1 MFFWCLQ
8 PSHVA
13 GRNCTVS
20 SGETGT
26 SLPSAVGSLGKDGF
40 NGLGRGGIRRSQALR
55 EGIRPRGGIP
65 AKQQQS
71 SAEEWVFCHILPL
84 KFVKPKQKHGF
95 QFSGANHSKTKSGIV
110 YRFSQCW

>member
-1 MFFWCLQ
+1 MQLNDTGNYISSRKFSRKKKHHSMFFWCLQ

-71 SAEEWVFCHILPL
+71 SAEE
-84 KFVKPKQKHGF
+84 
-95 QFSGANHSKTKSGIV
+95 
-110 YRFSQCW
+110 

>member
-13 GRNCTVS
+13 GRSCTLS

-65 AKQQQS
+65 AVGNKKFRCFDG
-71 SAEEWVFCHILPL
+71 FCHILPL
-84 KFVKPKQKHGF
+84 NL
-95 QFSGANHSKTKSGIV
+95 SNLTKNTAI
-110 YRFSQCW
+110 